1 MIRTEIY
8 IEDNAI
14 DLLKDIGTDFT
25 YTIDDV
31 RDFGSRNT
39 SFSRTISIPA
49 TAKNNQILGF
59 AFDLGMAHEHN
70 MDLPNVATNFTPSQ
84 AAKCEVYIDKIQI
97 FKGVIRILEIVMNKG
112 IIEYQ
117 CAVFGELSGFITEL
131 GNKRLED
138 LDFSEYNHTWNVTS
152 ITNSWNTINGSGY
165 YYPLIDYGNVS
176 TNKDDFEV
184 TTFRPALF
192 VKEYIEKIF
201 EGTSYNLNCDFF
213 NTDLFKT
220 LIIPN
225 NSQGIQGTNDRFILG
240 TINATKTILN
250 SNTPT
255 ARNANLSFD
264 NTTLLNFTENAGKSI
279 FTYTDGTKT
288 VNALAT
294 ITGIYQTDAAS
305 SITATLYVAGV
316 AVQTLTVNTFSA
328 NNPFTFNINWTGNI
342 AITNEVRIELSVP
355 GTANTY
361 IVNVS
366 SANFTFT
373 QLAAQLTTVAYNG
386 TVSMNNNLPKGI
398 FQKDFFLS
406 ICKMFNLY
414 VYQDNINDKQIN
426 IAPYIDFY
434 SDAVTNSLDWSQK
447 VDTSSTMSIK
457 PMSQLNARY
466 YAYRY
471 TDDSDY
477 YNENYKKKYGQSYGD
492 YLYDSEF
499 DFVKD
504 TAYTQII
511 FAPTILT
518 QPTNHGHTDKYFSVI
533 YKLSNYNTQED
544 PMDSVIRILSAKK
557 LSIAHTW
564 HIKSAT
570 GGGGGGGGT
579 NLINLN
585 TYGYAG
591 HLDDPTNPTFD
602 LNFGAPKELQFPAT
616 TYPTNNLFN
625 TYHKPYILEITD
637 MESKLLTCRVYLTA
651 VDIYN
656 LDFSKYIWI
665 NGVLFR
671 LNRIDSYDPTDYR
684 TTLVNLLKV
693 INTN

>member
-31 RDFGSRNT
+31 REFGSRNT

-49 TAKNNQILGF
+49 TAKNNKILGF
-59 AFDLGMAHEHN
+59 AFELNMHHDHN
-70 MDLPNVATNFTPSQ
+70 MDLPNVNTNFTPAQ

-97 FKGVIRILEIVMNKG
+97 FKGVIRILEIVMNQG
-112 IIEYQ
+112 VIEYQ

-138 LDFSEYNHTWNVTS
+138 IDFSEYNHTWNVTT
-152 ITNSWNTINGSGY
+152 IQNSWNTINGSGY
-165 YYPLIDYGNVS
+165 YYPLIDYGDVS
-176 TNKDDFEV
+176 TGKDDFHV
-184 TTFRPALF
+184 STFRPALYA
-192 VKEYIEKIF
+192 KEYIEKIF
-201 EGTSYNLNCDFF
+201 EGTSYSLNCDFF
-213 NTDLFKT
+213 NTDFFKK

-264 NTTLLNFTENAGKSI
+264 STTLLNFTENAGKSI

-294 ITGIYQTDAAS
+294 ITGIYQTDTAS
-305 SITATLYVAGV
+305 SITATLYVNGV
-316 AVQTLTVNTFSA
+316 AVQALTQSTFSA
-328 NNPFTFNINWTGNI
+328 NNPFTFNIDWTGAI
-342 AITNEVRIELSVP
+342 ANTNQVRIELSVP
-355 GTANTY
+355 VTANTY

-366 SANFTFT
+366 NANFTFT

-386 TVSMNNNLPKGI
+386 TVSMNANLPKGI

-434 SDAVTNSLDWSQK
+434 SDAVTNSIDWSQK
-447 VDTSSTMSIK
+447 IDMGSTMSIK

-466 YAYRY
+466 YAYKY

-477 YNENYKKKYGQSYGD
+477 FNDNYKKKYGQSYGD
-492 YLYDSEF
+492 FIYDSEF

-504 TAYTQII
+504 TAATQII
-511 FAPTILT
+511 FAPTVIVLHSG
-518 QPTNHGHTDKYFSVI
+518 QDKYHSSI
-533 YKLSNYNTQED
+533 YKLSNNNTTED
-544 PMDSVIRILSAKK
+544 PMDSVIRILMAKK
-557 LSIAHTW
+557 I
-564 HIKSAT
+564 T
-570 GGGGGGGGT
+570 GVSSWKIQNDGGGT
-579 NLINLN
+579 LATL
-585 TYGYAG
+585 TSYGYAG
-591 HLDDPTNPTFD
+591 HLDDPANPTVD
-602 LNFGAPKELQFPAT
+602 LNFGAPKELQFPASI
-616 TYPTNNLFN
+616 YPTNNLFN
-625 TYHKPYILEITD
+625 TYQKPYILEITD

-671 LNRIDSYDPTDYR
+671 LNKIESYDPTAYR

>member
-1 MIRTEIY
+1 MISTEIY
-8 IEDNAI
+8 IEDQLI

-31 RDFGSRNT
+31 REFGSKNT

-49 TAKNNQILGF
+49 TARNNKILGF
-59 AFDLGMAHEHN
+59 AFELNMHHDHN
-70 MDLPNVATNFTPSQ
+70 MDLPNVNTNFTPAQ

-97 FKGVIRILEIVMNKG
+97 FKGVIRILEIVSNNNTT
-112 IIEYQ
+112 EYQ
-117 CAVFGELSGFITEL
+117 CAVFGELGGFITEL
-131 GNKRLED
+131 GNRRLED
-138 LDFSEYNHTWNVTS
+138 LDFSEYNHTWNVTA
-152 ITNSWNTINGSGY
+152 IQNSWDTINGSGY
-165 YYPLIDYGNVS
+165 YYPLIDYGDVS
-176 TNKDDFEV
+176 TNKDDFHV
-184 TTFRPALF
+184 STFRPALY

-201 EGTSYNLNCDFF
+201 EGTTYSLNCDFF
-213 NTDLFKT
+213 NTDFFKK

-240 TINATKTILN
+240 TISATKTILN

-264 NTTLLNFTENAGKSI
+264 STTLLNFTENAGKSI

-294 ITGIYQTDAAS
+294 ITGVYQTDAAS
-305 SITATLYVAGV
+305 SITATLYVNGI
-316 AVQTLTVNTFSA
+316 AVQSLTQSTFSA
-328 NNPFTFNINWTGNI
+328 NNPFTFNIDWTGAI
-342 AITNEVRIELSVP
+342 ANTNEVRIELSVP
-355 GTANTY
+355 VTANTY

-373 QLAAQLTTVAYNG
+373 QLAAQLTSVAYNG

-406 ICKMFNLY
+406 VCKMFNLY
-414 VYQDNINDKQIN
+414 VYQDNINEKQIN

-447 VDTSSTMSIK
+447 VDMNATWSIK

-477 YNENYKKKYGQSYGD
+477 YNDNYKKKYGQSYGD
-492 YLYDSEF
+492 FIYDSEF

-504 TAYTQII
+504 TASTQII

-518 QPTNHGHTDKYFSVI
+518 QPTGHGHADKYFSVI
-533 YKLSNYNTQED
+533 YKLSNNNTQED
-544 PMDSVIRILSAKK
+544 PMDSVIRILMAKK
-557 LSIAHTW
+557 LSIAHSW
-564 HIKSAT
+564 HIRSGSGSGGILAT
-570 GGGGGGGGT
+570 LT
-579 NLINLN
+579 

-591 HLDDPTNPTFD
+591 HLDDPTNPTVD
-602 LNFGAPKELQFPAT
+602 LNFGPPKELQFPASI
-616 TYPTNNLFN
+616 YPTNNLFN
-625 TYHKPYILEITD
+625 TYNKPYILEITD
-637 MESKLLTCRVYLTA
+637 MESKLLTCRVYLNA
-651 VDIYN
+651 LDIYN

-671 LNRIDSYDPTDYR
+671 LNKIESYDPTAYR
-684 TTLVNLLKV
+684 TTMVNLLKV

>member
-1 MIRTEIY
+1 MISTEIY
-8 IEDNAI
+8 IEDQLI

-31 RDFGSRNT
+31 REFGSKNT

-49 TAKNNQILGF
+49 TARNNKILGF
-59 AFDLGMAHEHN
+59 AFELNMHHDHN
-70 MDLPNVATNFTPSQ
+70 MDLPNVNTNFTPAQ

-97 FKGVIRILEIVMNKG
+97 FKGVIRILEIVSNNNTT
-112 IIEYQ
+112 EYQ
-117 CAVFGELSGFITEL
+117 CAVFGELGGFITEL
-131 GNKRLED
+131 GNRRLED
-138 LDFSEYNHTWNVTS
+138 LDFSEYNHTWNVTAIQNSWDS
-152 ITNSWNTINGSGY
+152 ITGSGY
-165 YYPLIDYGNVS
+165 YYPLIDYGDVS
-176 TNKDDFEV
+176 TNKDDFHV
-184 TTFRPALF
+184 STFRPALY

-201 EGTSYNLNCDFF
+201 EGTTYSLNCDFF
-213 NTDLFKT
+213 NTDFFKK

-240 TINATKTILN
+240 TISATKTILN

-264 NTTLLNFTENAGKSI
+264 STTLLNFTENAGKSI

-294 ITGIYQTDAAS
+294 ITGVYQTDAAS
-305 SITATLYVAGV
+305 SITATLYVNGI
-316 AVQTLTVNTFSA
+316 AVQSLTQSTFSA
-328 NNPFTFNINWTGNI
+328 NNPFTFNIDWTGAI
-342 AITNEVRIELSVP
+342 ANTNQVRIELSVP
-355 GTANTY
+355 VTANTY

-373 QLAAQLTTVAYNG
+373 QLAAQLTSVAYNG

-406 ICKMFNLY
+406 VCKMFNLY
-414 VYQDNINDKQIN
+414 VYQDNINEKQIN

-447 VDTSSTMSIK
+447 VDMNATWSIK

-477 YNENYKKKYGQSYGD
+477 YNDNYKKKYGQSYGD
-492 YLYDSEF
+492 FIYDSEF

-504 TAYTQII
+504 TASTQII

-518 QPTNHGHTDKYFSVI
+518 QPTGHGHADKYFSVI
-533 YKLSNYNTQED
+533 YKLSNNNTQED
-544 PMDSVIRILSAKK
+544 PMDSVIRILMAKK
-557 LSIAHTW
+557 LSIAHSW
-564 HIKSAT
+564 HIRSGSGSGGILAT
-570 GGGGGGGGT
+570 LT
-579 NLINLN
+579 

-591 HLDDPTNPTFD
+591 HLDDPTNPTVD
-602 LNFGAPKELQFPAT
+602 LNFGPPKELQFPASI
-616 TYPTNNLFN
+616 YPTNNLFN
-625 TYHKPYILEITD
+625 TYNKPYILEITD
-637 MESKLLTCRVYLTA
+637 MESKLLTCRVYLNA
-651 VDIYN
+651 LDIYN

-671 LNRIDSYDPTDYR
+671 LNKIESYDPTAYR
-684 TTLVNLLKV
+684 TTQVNLLKV

>member
-8 IEDNAI
+8 IEDNVI

-49 TAKNNQILGF
+49 TAKNNKILGF
-59 AFDLGMAHEHN
+59 AFDLGTSTEYNA
-70 MDLPNVATNFTPSQ
+70 DLPNVNTNFTPSQ
-84 AAKCEVYIDKIQI
+84 AAKCEVFIDKIQI

-112 IIEYQ
+112 VIEYQ

-138 LDFSEYNHTWNVTS
+138 LNFSEYNHTWNVTT
-152 ITNSWNTINGSGY
+152 IQNSWNTINGSGY
-165 YYPLIDYGNVS
+165 YYPLIDYGDVS
-176 TNKDDFEV
+176 TGKDDFHV
-184 TTFRPALF
+184 STFRPALY
-192 VKEYIEKIF
+192 VKQYIEKIF
-201 EGTSYNLNCDFF
+201 EGTSYSLNCDFF
-213 NTDLFKT
+213 NTDFFKK
-220 LIIPN
+220 LIVPN

-264 NTTLLNFTENAGKSI
+264 STTLLNFTENAGKSI

-288 VNALAT
+288 VNALAS

-305 SITATLYVAGV
+305 SITAILYVAGV

-328 NNPFTFNINWTGNI
+328 NNPFTFNFDWTGAI
-342 AITNEVRIELSVP
+342 ANTNQVRIELSVP
-355 GTANTY
+355 ITANTY

-373 QLAAQLTTVAYNG
+373 QLATQLTSVAYNG
-386 TVSMNNNLPKGI
+386 TVSMNANLPKGI

-406 ICKMFNLY
+406 VCKMFNLY

-426 IAPYIDFY
+426 IAPYVDFY

-447 VDTSSTMSIK
+447 IDMDSTMSIK

-466 YAYRY
+466 YAYKY

-477 YNENYKKKYGQSYGD
+477 FNENYKKKYGQSYGD
-492 YLYDSEF
+492 FIYDSEF

-504 TAYTQII
+504 TASTQII
-511 FAPTILT
+511 FAPTVIVLHSG
-518 QPTNHGHTDKYFSVI
+518 QDKYHSSI
-533 YKLSNYNTQED
+533 YKLSNNNTTED
-544 PMDSVIRILSAKK
+544 PMDSVIRILMAKK
-557 LSIAHTW
+557 I
-564 HIKSAT
+564 T
-570 GGGGGGGGT
+570 GVSSWKIQQDGGGT
-579 NLINLN
+579 LATLT

-591 HLDDPTNPTFD
+591 HLDDPANPTVD
-602 LNFGAPKELQFPAT
+602 LNFGAPKELQFPASI
-616 TYPTNNLFN
+616 YPTNNLFN
-625 TYHKPYILEITD
+625 TYNKPYILEITNI
-637 MESKLLTCRVYLTA
+637 ESKLLTCRVYLTA

>member
-1 MIRTEIY
+1 MISTEIY
-8 IEDNAI
+8 IEDQLI

-31 RDFGSRNT
+31 REFGSKNT

-49 TAKNNQILGF
+49 TARNNKILGF
-59 AFDLGMAHEHN
+59 AFELNMHHDHN
-70 MDLPNVATNFTPSQ
+70 MDLPNVNTNFTPAQ

-97 FKGVIRILEIVMNKG
+97 FKGVIRILEIVSNNNTT
-112 IIEYQ
+112 EYQ
-117 CAVFGELSGFITEL
+117 CAVFGELGGFITEL
-131 GNKRLED
+131 GNRRLED
-138 LDFSEYNHTWNVTS
+138 LDFSEYNHTWNVTA
-152 ITNSWNTINGSGY
+152 IQNSWDTINGSGY
-165 YYPLIDYGNVS
+165 YYPLIDYGDVS
-176 TNKDDFEV
+176 TNKDDFHV
-184 TTFRPALF
+184 STFRPSLY

-201 EGTSYNLNCDFF
+201 EGTTYSLNCDFF
-213 NTDLFKT
+213 NTDFFKK

-225 NSQGIQGTNDRFILG
+225 NSQGIQGTNDRFILA
-240 TINATKTILN
+240 TISATKTILN

-264 NTTLLNFTENAGKSI
+264 STTLLNFTENAGKSI

-294 ITGIYQTDAAS
+294 ITGVYQTDAAS
-305 SITATLYVAGV
+305 SITATLYVNGI
-316 AVQTLTVNTFSA
+316 AVQSLTQSTYSA
-328 NNPFTFNINWTGNI
+328 NNPFTFNIDWTGAI
-342 AITNEVRIELSVP
+342 ANTNQVRIELSVP
-355 GTANTY
+355 VTANTY

-406 ICKMFNLY
+406 VCKMFNLY
-414 VYQDNINDKQIN
+414 VYQDNINEKQIN

-447 VDTSSTMSIK
+447 VDMNATWSIK

-477 YNENYKKKYGQSYGD
+477 YNDNYKKKYGQSYGD
-492 YLYDSEF
+492 FIYDSEF

-504 TAYTQII
+504 TASTQII

-518 QPTNHGHTDKYFSVI
+518 QPASHGHADKYFSVI
-533 YKLSNYNTQED
+533 YKLSNNNTQED
-544 PMDSVIRILSAKK
+544 PMDSVIRILMAKK
-557 LSIAHTW
+557 LSIAHSW
-564 HIKSAT
+564 KIQAD
-570 GGGGGGGGT
+570 GGGT
-579 NLINLN
+579 LVTLN

-591 HLDDPTNPTFD
+591 HLDDPTNPTVD
-602 LNFGAPKELQFPAT
+602 LNFGPPKELQFPASI
-616 TYPTNNLFN
+616 YPTNNLFN

-637 MESKLLTCRVYLTA
+637 MESKLLTCRVYLNA
-651 VDIYN
+651 LDIYN

-671 LNRIDSYDPTDYR
+671 LNKIESYDPTAYR
-684 TTLVNLLKV
+684 TTQVNLLKV